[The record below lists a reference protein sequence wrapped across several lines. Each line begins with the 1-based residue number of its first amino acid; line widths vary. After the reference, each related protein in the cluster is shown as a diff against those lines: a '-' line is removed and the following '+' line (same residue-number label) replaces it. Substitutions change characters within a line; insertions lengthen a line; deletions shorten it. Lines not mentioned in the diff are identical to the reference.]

1 MAATVTR
8 RLANSISCVILS
20 SSNSGQ
26 LTIPLVDPDTG
37 KTVHYALVKVD
48 TPPAVASLGLS
59 PRLHLRTV
67 SESGH
72 PQSAAPESQTAR
84 RLDRLAKE
92 CMLDISQNALR
103 ILEQDTTWPSLA
115 SSSRPSVPG
124 SSTELTAPCVSSS
137 TSTLDGC
144 PASYAE
150 TPSLYNE
157 SRSDES
163 VSYVGTP
170 ISRPRPRRQDEATAL
185 SSEGAANSS
194 MLVGLGIT
202 GMSKE
207 DGSPFDGLGSL
218 ERAGLRTR
226 TAVSLSPMPSP
237 PSYAPSWSFL
247 PALSPAAFAHDA
259 PEDPVA
265 AFWRTATA
273 ADFRRYLDDSVS
285 GSAHTRTAPAG
296 ACGSW
301 KVAKKATTTGAT
313 LAPPPPSKG
322 HKKRFSMP
330 KAEEDLFMCESPA
343 LSSRRERI
351 MSHLEVSKLEEE
363 SWMKVEVGHFL
374 GVGAN
379 RRPVSC
385 IL

>member
-1 MAATVTR
+1 MASTVTR
-8 RLANSISCVILS
+8 RLANSISCVVLS
-20 SSNSGQ
+20 SSTSGQ

-37 KTVHYALVKVD
+37 KTVHYALVQVD

-92 CMLDISQNALR
+92 CMLDVSQDALR

-115 SSSRPSVPG
+115 SSSRPSHVR
-124 SSTELTAPCVSSS
+124 SSTALTAPCASSS
-137 TSTLDGC
+137 GPVFDRR
-144 PASYAE
+144 PASYAA

-170 ISRPRPRRQDEATAL
+170 ISRSRPRRQDTVTAL
-185 SSEGAANSS
+185 GSGGTANSS

-218 ERAGLRTR
+218 ERAGLLTR
-226 TAVSLSPMPSP
+226 TADSPLPSP
-237 PSYAPSWSFL
+237 PAYAPSWSFL
-247 PALSPAAFAHDA
+247 PAFSPAAFAHDA

-285 GSAHTRTAPAG
+285 DSAHARTAPAG

-301 KVAKKATTTGAT
+301 KVAKKAAAGAT
-313 LAPPPPSKG
+313 LAPPPSRG

-330 KAEEDLFMCESPA
+330 KAAEDLFMCEPPA
-343 LSSRRERI
+343 LLSRSERI

-363 SWMKVEVGHFL
+363 SWMKVEASHFL
-374 GVGAN
+374 SDGVS